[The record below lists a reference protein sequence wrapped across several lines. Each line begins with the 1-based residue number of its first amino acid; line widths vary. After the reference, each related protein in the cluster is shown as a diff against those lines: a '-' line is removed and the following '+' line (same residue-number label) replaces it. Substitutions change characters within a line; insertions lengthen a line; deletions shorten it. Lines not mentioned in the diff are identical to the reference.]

1 MKKVI
6 LITTLTLLFAFK
18 NSFGGMTGAMNLNSF
33 DVNPKTNGK
42 IIVSSSSATTVTAT
56 IVLTRGYNA
65 LNNNSSDPVDF
76 RYKIVYIKN
85 GVETQLVAETQL
97 THNHFSPNMGVLSKD
112 VSVVIPAGLVGG
124 VVTIKHR
131 NYVWS
136 TTSGTSKW
144 YPFDRP
150 YYVETGFQTINPS
163 SSITINSVNNVE
175 VISFEPDHFHA
186 PMGMEVGVFNYVYE
200 VSYTNSSS
208 ISENDI
214 YFEWVVEDQSH
225 YSYPEKQFLVYP
237 YGTSASTPLNGEKK
251 ITMEANDILD
261 EFTSKVFVRAKS
273 RSTGQYL
280 SSQYILYVNGRA
292 H

>member
-1 MKKVI
+1 MKKII
-6 LITTLTLLFAFK
+6 LITTITLLFAFK
-18 NSFGGMTGAMNLNSF
+18 NSFGGMTVAMNLNSF

-136 TTSGTSKW
+136 TTSGASKW

-150 YYVETGFQTINPS
+150 YFVETGFQTILPAIPPSPYANWISDASVPTIVYDDLKFDLKWNKDLVTSSTVSIEVYQHGVKKEIIASNIPNTGIASIYIFNNIYAGSSHYYGIQLKLISDENPS
-163 SSITINSVNNVE
+163 IFDYSV
-175 VISFEPDHFHA
+175 
-186 PMGMEVGVFNYVYE
+186 
-200 VSYTNSSS
+200 
-208 ISENDI
+208 
-214 YFEWVVEDQSH
+214 
-225 YSYPEKQFLVYP
+225 EKIIQV
-237 YGTSASTPLNGEKK
+237 
-251 ITMEANDILD
+251 D
-261 EFTSKVFVRAKS
+261 
-273 RSTGQYL
+273 
-280 SSQYILYVNGRA
+280 
-292 H
+292 